1 MGLSCNIRQRK
12 APRQIGNHSCDA
24 TRDKEPRS
32 QELQDARFIG
42 NGASPDNF
50 WLLGFFGSQV
60 EIHVEIL
67 G

>member
-1 MGLSCNIRQRK
+1 
-12 APRQIGNHSCDA
+12 
-24 TRDKEPRS
+24 
-32 QELQDARFIG
+32 LQDARFIG